1 MNSAKKNLLKR
12 EVRNQAI
19 ADTIGWIILAAGA
32 FICAKLLLKA
42 LQVFFVLTGI
52 H

>member
-19 ADTIGWIILAAGA
+19 ADTIGWLILASGA

>member
-19 ADTIGWIILAAGA
+19 ADAIGWIILASGA
-32 FICAKLLLKA
+32 FICAKLLIKG
-42 LQVFFVLTGI
+42 LQIFFSLQGI